1 MIYWRGS
8 ITIHRIV
15 IRAFQL
21 RAPYTWINA
30 VEFNKH
36 FSNISLVLTI
46 QLSIMLSSQLLLLA
60 TLVASISVIT
70 AKDLNWT
77 IQNKPFKVCIKPGTL
92 ERGQIFSLLWSLP
105 WWQLCLRWEADFQVV
120 WPPQRGEGEE
130 ERIRELYRECV
141 EQYLKSP

>member
-92 ERGQIFSLLWSLP
+92 ERKQFFFSSFENFPNDSCVWGEKLTFKWSGP
-105 WWQLCLRWEADFQVV
+105 HN
-120 WPPQRGEGEE
+120 
-130 ERIRELYRECV
+130 V
-141 EQYLKSP
+141 EKVKKKGYENCTGNVSNNI